1 MHSVL
6 QLPVP
11 PLEDWVRE
19 RTRHYD
25 AGFVSADPEFGH
37 AHITVLA
44 PFVPDPTPTD
54 LAAVAEIASDTAPF
68 EVRLGEV
75 DTFPN
80 GIIHLRIDPEEPVRA
95 MTRAA
100 LAAFPGLTPY
110 EGIFGPEPPPHL
122 TLDAAG
128 ETVSQQSTRELLGD
142 LVPMTCVLDR
152 LQLAWWDS
160 GNCHVIRGW
169 GLGT

>member
-25 AGFVSADPEFGH
+25 EGFVSADPDFGH
-37 AHITVLA
+37 AHVTVLA
-44 PFVPDPTPTD
+44 PFVPDPTPAD
-54 LAAVAEIASDTAPF
+54 LAAVAEIASATAPF

-80 GIIHLRIDPEEPVRA
+80 GIIHLRVEPDDQVRA
-95 MTRAA
+95 MTRAV
-100 LAAFPGLTPY
+100 LAAIPGLTPY

-122 TLDAAG
+122 TLDAVS
-128 ETVSQQSTRELLGD
+128 ETVSEPSTRELLGD
-142 LVPMTCVLDR
+142 LVPVTCVLDR
-152 LQLAWWDS
+152 LQLAWWES
-160 GNCHVIRGW
+160 GACHVIRGW
-169 GLGT
+169 DLGA

>member
-25 AGFVSADPEFGH
+25 AGFVSADPDFGH

-44 PFVPDPTPTD
+44 PFVPDPSPAD
-54 LAAVAEIASDTAPF
+54 LAAVAEIASATPPL
-68 EVRLGEV
+68 EVRLGVV

-80 GIIHLRIDPEEPVRA
+80 GIIHLRVEPEEPVRA
-95 MTRAA
+95 LTRAV
-100 LAAFPGLTPY
+100 LAAFPRLTPY
-110 EGIFGPEPPPHL
+110 EGIFGPEPSPHL
-122 TLDAAG
+122 TLDAIS
-128 ETVSQQSTRELLGD
+128 ETVSERSTRDLLGD
-142 LVPMTCVLDR
+142 LVPATRVLDR
-152 LQLAWWDS
+152 LQLAWWES
-160 GNCHVIRGW
+160 GNCHVIGGW
-169 GLGT
+169 DLGA

>member
-19 RTRHYD
+19 RTHHYD
-25 AGFVSADPEFGH
+25 AGFVSGDPRFGH

-44 PFVPDPTPTD
+44 PFVPDPSPQD
-54 LAAVAEIASDTAPF
+54 LAAVADIASATPPF

-75 DTFPN
+75 DTFPD
-80 GIIHLRIDPEEPVRA
+80 GIIHLRVEPEGAVRGL
-95 MTRAA
+95 TRAV

-110 EGIFGPEPPPHL
+110 EGIYGPEPRPHL
-122 TLDAAG
+122 TLDAVSG
-128 ETVSQQSTRELLGD
+128 EVSEQSTRALLSD
-142 LVPMTCVLDR
+142 LVPVTCVLER
-152 LQLAWWDS
+152 LQLAWWES
-160 GNCHVIRGW
+160 GNCHVVRGW
-169 GLGT
+169 DLGA